1 MATEHATKA
10 TPSDA
15 PRRRRLPP
23 EANIFLVLIGIA
35 LFFEIVGWMAVG
47 QSFLFNP
54 QRLTVMILQV
64 AVIGIIAVGVTQVII
79 TGGVDL
85 SSGSV
90 VGMTA
95 MIAASFAQN
104 SDYARAVYPA
114 LTDLPVIFPVAVGL
128 LVGLVAGL
136 INGSLIAYTAI
147 PPFIATLGMMV
158 AARGVAKWYTR
169 GQPVSMLQDDYAA
182 IGANVDV
189 FGMSIP
195 VPVLIFLAVAAI
207 FHIALRYTRYG
218 KFTYAIGANVQ
229 AARVSGINVEAHLI
243 KVYAIAGMLAG
254 LAGVVLSARA
264 ITGQASMGVAYELDA
279 IAAAVIGGTSLA
291 GGVGRIT
298 GTGVGTIILGV
309 MTSGFTFLRIDAY
322 YQEIVKGII
331 IVAAVIIDQYRQRRR
346 RTARPNQHCER
357 RQPCSTRTHA
367 TRTPRPSSPAAR
379 KASALRSR
387 ASLRRKAASRSFSP
401 AARRRKAQKRSI
413 SSRRWAS
420 MRCSCRRM

>member
-1 MATEHATKA
+1 MSTEQAAKTAARPGGEMQQK
-10 TPSDA
+10 
-15 PRRRRLPP
+15 RKLPP

-35 LFFEIVGWMAVG
+35 LFFELLGWIFVG
-47 QSFLFNP
+47 QSFLMNQ

-95 MIAASFAQN
+95 MMAASLAQT
-104 SDYARAVYPA
+104 SDFARAVYPS
-114 LTDLPVIFPVAVGL
+114 LTDMPVLVPVAAGL
-128 LVGLVAGL
+128 LVGLIAGL
-136 INGSLIAYTAI
+136 INGSLIAFTGI

-169 GQPVSMLQDDYAA
+169 GQPVSMLSDDYAA
-182 IGANVDV
+182 IGANLDMGISV
-189 FGMSIP
+189 P
-195 VPVLIFLAVAAI
+195 VPVIIFLVVALI

-229 AARVSGINVEAHLI
+229 AARVSGINVGRHLI
-243 KVYAIAGMLAG
+243 KVYAIAGLLSG

-264 ITGQASMGVAYELDA
+264 ISGQAGMGVAYELDA

-298 GTGVGTIILGV
+298 GTVIGTIILGV

-322 YQEIVKGII
+322 YQEIVKGVI
-331 IVAAVIIDQYRQRRR
+331 IVAAVIIDQHRQR
-346 RTARPNQHCER
+346 
-357 RQPCSTRTHA
+357 
-367 TRTPRPSSPAAR
+367 
-379 KASALRSR
+379 K
-387 ASLRRKAASRSFSP
+387 RRKA
-401 AARRRKAQKRSI
+401 
-413 SSRRWAS
+413 
-420 MRCSCRRM
+420 